1 MPDRTV
7 AASATRDGTAA
18 WRAAR
23 DGAQAIDER
32 LQALG
37 PGAQAVIDALVDR
50 LAALPPSANFAPFAA
65 LGDLAAPTTQQVTA
79 QGGRA
84 KRPGRS
90 GAAAAKP
97 ASLASSLAQLPK
109 VAAAAAASLARG
121 VGTATEAVTQHI
133 LPGPALL
140 QALASGAL
148 TPAASTPKPSEG
160 NLLSGPAEAARRVAD
175 WLTDRLDTA
184 TAPARAL
191 AQVDAMTVLAG
202 ILAAPAQFDA
212 QRGAGAKPGS
222 RRADRKPADA
232 TTTDA
237 GPRAAPKPGSNL
249 AAPSNPAP
257 TGNVDAP
264 APRAP
269 SKLLPPAIGA
279 ALPEAGDRAE
289 PPAQRANDDED
300 PIDAMTRA
308 LVDQAWL
315 RGVDLR

>member
-1 MPDRTV
+1 M
-7 AASATRDGTAA
+7 S
-18 WRAAR
+18 
-23 DGAQAIDER
+23 
-32 LQALG
+32 
-37 PGAQAVIDALVDR
+37 
-50 LAALPPSANFAPFAA
+50 PPP
-65 LGDLAAPTTQQVTA
+65 P
-79 QGGRA
+79 
-84 KRPGRS
+84 
-90 GAAAAKP
+90 
-97 ASLASSLAQLPK
+97 
-109 VAAAAAASLARG
+109 
-121 VGTATEAVTQHI
+121 
-133 LPGPALL
+133 LL
-140 QALASGAL
+140 HW
-148 TPAASTPKPSEG
+148 PAASTPKLSEG

-184 TAPARAL
+184 TAPARAR
-191 AQVDAMTVLAG
+191 AQVDAMTVLAR

-237 GPRAAPKPGSNL
+237 GPRAARNPGSKL
-249 AAPSNPAP
+249 AAPSNSAP
-257 TGNVDAP
+257 TGNIDAP

-279 ALPEAGDRAE
+279 ASPEAGARAE
-289 PPAQRANDDED
+289 PPAQRATDDED